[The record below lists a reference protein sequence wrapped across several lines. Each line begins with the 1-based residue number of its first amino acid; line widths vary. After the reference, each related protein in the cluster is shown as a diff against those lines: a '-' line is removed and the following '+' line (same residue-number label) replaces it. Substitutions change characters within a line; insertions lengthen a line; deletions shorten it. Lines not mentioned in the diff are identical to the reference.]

1 MADMQ
6 RVPQDGRLRVHRTRD
21 AGETWTELG
30 EGLPDDA
37 WVAVMR
43 DAFCAD
49 AADPTGIYVGTR
61 DGCVYASNDEGDSF
75 TLVADHLP
83 DVLTV
88 KAADAAVSVQV
99 LLPGVLAAL
108 AGGEKHV
115 DVEPAGDT
123 LADLLDAL
131 AAEHPM
137 LARRIRD
144 ETGQVRRFVNV
155 YVDGDDVRFEGGLAT
170 KVRDGAEVQVLP
182 SVAGG

>member
-1 MADMQ
+1 M
-6 RVPQDGRLRVHRTRD
+6 
-21 AGETWTELG
+21 
-30 EGLPDDA
+30 
-37 WVAVMR
+37 
-43 DAFCAD
+43 
-49 AADPTGIYVGTR
+49 
-61 DGCVYASNDEGDSF
+61 
-75 TLVADHLP
+75 
-83 DVLTV
+83 
-88 KAADAAVSVQV
+88 SVQV

-115 DVEPAGDT
+115 QVEPAGDT